1 MNINFIKS
9 LLFVSAFVSM
19 IACSDNDSDKRV
31 NVEGSWISYYD
42 NPEFW
47 NLFTFENNASISY
60 LSGDGVKFQ
69 GTYIYN
75 NKEELMDINVT
86 NSNDDSMIGE
96 FTCGVTEVNGKL
108 LFDYGEGDTELYSK
122 ITPSTKIAGEW
133 RWRSGNEWKKY
144 ILKTNGEFDLID
156 ELGNQSR
163 GTYTYHKNDKLL
175 VLKTEY
181 AESGSLGEEMY
192 FASLFKELIVL
203 EEPNGDLY
211 VYENIK

>member
-1 MNINFIKS
+1 MKINFIKS
-9 LLFVSAFVSM
+9 LLYVSAFVSI

-47 NLFTFENNASISY
+47 NLFTFENDASISY

-69 GTYIYN
+69 GTYTHN
-75 NKEELMDINVT
+75 RKEEVMNINVT
-86 NSNDDSMIGE
+86 NSNDESMIGV
-96 FTCGVTEVNGKL
+96 FTCGVTDVNGKL
-108 LFDYGEGDTELYSK
+108 LFDYGDGDTELYTH
-122 ITPSTKIAGEW
+122 ITPSTKIVGEW

-144 ILKTNGEFDLID
+144 ILKSNGEFDLID
-156 ELGNQSR
+156 ESGNQSR

-175 VLKTEY
+175 VLKTAF
-181 AESGSLGEEMY
+181 AESGALGEEMY
-192 FASLFKELIVL
+192 FVSLFKELIVL